1 MNKIILPKQKA
12 ITIFL
17 VFALSYYIS
26 NLLRA
31 ITATI
36 SPNLISEFDLSAGD
50 LGLLGG
56 GYFLGFA
63 AVQIPLGYLLD
74 NKGPK
79 KIVSYFLLIAV
90 LGMIS
95 FSLSENFITLLIS
108 RILIGIGVG
117 ACLMGPLT
125 AYRIWYQ
132 DETQQRAN
140 SWMLMVGAIG
150 MLSSSLPVQFF
161 LPIICYC
168 RIDTYTTD
176 ADIIISDTGI
186 TDTDNKLNAI
196 RAESSVYSTLFQI
209 FILGISMCMIM
220 IVSLNS
226 TSFKKHNPS
235 TKMQAVKKWFV
246 LFLLLSGDVS
256 GRILNT
262 ASTTNGSNINE
273 TKGNNDGDSS
283 SLTPVAPLVGNDSVS
298 TMLTTTTDV
307 TNKALFALNTRLLA
321 TVTVSPSNVRA
332 ANNDAVDGDIIMIT
346 PGEVDLS
353 SGQLSVGKAL
363 TFECTDPTTKCIFDA
378 KARSS
383 STRRVIYDT
392 HGKTATS
399 RYVGLEITGGYTV
412 RLKRNNRKRR
422 SQHRSVVGSR
432 SKKTTN

>member
-1 MNKIILPKQKA
+1 MNKVILPKQKA

-17 VFALSYYIS
+17 VFALGYYIS

-161 LPIICYC
+161 LPIIGWRMIFITLALLTIFCIILIIFFIPNWNKANIQSNSNDNGSLKEIWNNSFFKSLVPMGFFNYGGLFA
-168 RIDTYTTD
+168 IQTLWAGPWMIKVSGYTPEQS
-176 ADIIISDTGI
+176 ANGLFLIYFSLLISFLSWGYLVPKISKNVSD
-186 TDTDNKLNAI
+186 AI
-196 RAESSVYSTLFQI
+196 RLLKFGAPLNLIVLAFIIYLGPKAGAYHWAFFAVSSV
-209 FILGISMCMIM
+209 
-220 IVSLNS
+220 
-226 TSFKKHNPS
+226 
-235 TKMQAVKKWFV
+235 
-246 LFLLLSGDVS
+246 FL
-256 GRILNT
+256 
-262 ASTTNGSNINE
+262 
-273 TKGNNDGDSS
+273 
-283 SLTPVAPLVGNDSVS
+283 SLTQPAVGMAFS
-298 TMLTTTTDV
+298 L
-307 TNKALFALNTRLLA
+307 
-321 TVTVSPSNVRA
+321 SNA
-332 ANNDAVDGDIIMIT
+332 
-346 PGEVDLS
+346 
-353 SGQLSVGKAL
+353 GKAL
-363 TFECTDPTTKCIFDA
+363 TSFNLLLFIGAFALQWIIGVIIDLTMNLGYSEISGFRFAMIFFLLTSFFPTYF
-378 KARSS
+378 S
-383 STRRVIYDT
+383 
-392 HGKTATS
+392 
-399 RYVGLEITGGYTV
+399 
-412 RLKRNNRKRR
+412 
-422 SQHRSVVGSR
+422 
-432 SKKTTN
+432 

>member
-1 MNKIILPKQKA
+1 MNKVILPKQKA

-161 LPIICYC
+161 LPIIGWRMIFITLALLTIFCIILIIFFIPNWNKANIQSNSNDNGSLKEIWSDKFFKSLIPMGFFNYGGLFA
-168 RIDTYTTD
+168 IQTLWAGPWMIKVSGYTPEQS
-176 ADIIISDTGI
+176 ANGLFLIYFSLLISFLSWGYLVPKISKNVSD
-186 TDTDNKLNAI
+186 AI
-196 RAESSVYSTLFQI
+196 RLLKFGAPLNLIVLAFIIYLGPKAGAYHWAFFAVSSV
-209 FILGISMCMIM
+209 
-220 IVSLNS
+220 
-226 TSFKKHNPS
+226 
-235 TKMQAVKKWFV
+235 
-246 LFLLLSGDVS
+246 FL
-256 GRILNT
+256 
-262 ASTTNGSNINE
+262 
-273 TKGNNDGDSS
+273 
-283 SLTPVAPLVGNDSVS
+283 SLTQPAVGMAFS
-298 TMLTTTTDV
+298 L
-307 TNKALFALNTRLLA
+307 
-321 TVTVSPSNVRA
+321 SNA
-332 ANNDAVDGDIIMIT
+332 
-346 PGEVDLS
+346 
-353 SGQLSVGKAL
+353 GKAL
-363 TFECTDPTTKCIFDA
+363 TSFNLLLFIGAFALQWIIGVIIDLTMNLGYSEISGFRFAMIFFLL
-378 KARSS
+378 
-383 STRRVIYDT
+383 
-392 HGKTATS
+392 TS
-399 RYVGLEITGGYTV
+399 FFSYLFFLI
-412 RLKRNNRKRR
+412 RNYKN
-422 SQHRSVVGSR
+422 
-432 SKKTTN
+432 

>member
-1 MNKIILPKQKA
+1 MNKVILPKQKA

-161 LPIICYC
+161 LPIIGWRMIFITLALLTIFCIILIIFFIPSWNKANIQSNSNDNGSLKEIWNDNFFKSLVPMGFFNYGGLFA
-168 RIDTYTTD
+168 IQTLWAGPWMIKVSGYTPEQSANGLFIIYFSLLISFLSWGYLVPKISKNVSD
-176 ADIIISDTGI
+176 AIKLLKFGAPLNLIVLAFIIYLGP
-186 TDTDNKLNAI
+186 KAG
-196 RAESSVYSTLFQI
+196 AYHWAFFAVSSV
-209 FILGISMCMIM
+209 
-220 IVSLNS
+220 
-226 TSFKKHNPS
+226 
-235 TKMQAVKKWFV
+235 
-246 LFLLLSGDVS
+246 FL
-256 GRILNT
+256 
-262 ASTTNGSNINE
+262 
-273 TKGNNDGDSS
+273 
-283 SLTPVAPLVGNDSVS
+283 SLTQPAVGMAFS
-298 TMLTTTTDV
+298 L
-307 TNKALFALNTRLLA
+307 
-321 TVTVSPSNVRA
+321 SNA
-332 ANNDAVDGDIIMIT
+332 
-346 PGEVDLS
+346 
-353 SGQLSVGKAL
+353 GKAL
-363 TFECTDPTTKCIFDA
+363 TSFNLLLFIGAFA
-378 KARSS
+378 LQWIIG
-383 STRRVIYDT
+383 VIIDLTMNLGYSEIS
-392 HGKTATS
+392 GFRFAMMFFLLTS
-399 RYVGLEITGGYTV
+399 FFSYLFFLI
-412 RLKRNNRKRR
+412 RNYKN
-422 SQHRSVVGSR
+422 
-432 SKKTTN
+432 

>member
-17 VFALSYYIS
+17 VFALGYYIS

-161 LPIICYC
+161 LPIIGWRMIFITLALLTIFCIILIIFFIPNWNKANIQSNSNDNGSLKEIWNNSFFKSLVPMGFFNYGGLFA
-168 RIDTYTTD
+168 IQTLWAGPWMIKVSGYTPEQS
-176 ADIIISDTGI
+176 ANGLFLIYFSLLISFLSWGYLVPKISKNVSD
-186 TDTDNKLNAI
+186 AI
-196 RAESSVYSTLFQI
+196 RLLKFGAPLNLIVLAFIIYLGPKAGAYHWAFFAVSSV
-209 FILGISMCMIM
+209 
-220 IVSLNS
+220 
-226 TSFKKHNPS
+226 
-235 TKMQAVKKWFV
+235 
-246 LFLLLSGDVS
+246 FL
-256 GRILNT
+256 
-262 ASTTNGSNINE
+262 
-273 TKGNNDGDSS
+273 
-283 SLTPVAPLVGNDSVS
+283 SLTQPAVGMAFS
-298 TMLTTTTDV
+298 L
-307 TNKALFALNTRLLA
+307 
-321 TVTVSPSNVRA
+321 SNA
-332 ANNDAVDGDIIMIT
+332 
-346 PGEVDLS
+346 
-353 SGQLSVGKAL
+353 GKAL
-363 TFECTDPTTKCIFDA
+363 TSFNLLLFIGAFALQWIIGVIIDLTMNLGYSEISGFRFAMIFFLL
-378 KARSS
+378 
-383 STRRVIYDT
+383 
-392 HGKTATS
+392 TS
-399 RYVGLEITGGYTV
+399 FFSYLFFLI
-412 RLKRNNRKRR
+412 RNYKN
-422 SQHRSVVGSR
+422 
-432 SKKTTN
+432 